1 MNAVSEYNFMAI
13 YFYMT
18 VYIFF
23 PYKEKHNAK
32 VYNWLYW
39 YTSTFFIYSKINFQ
53 IETMITKTIALKK
66 TM

>member
-32 VYNWLYW
+32 VYN
-39 YTSTFFIYSKINFQ
+39 
-53 IETMITKTIALKK
+53 
-66 TM
+66 